1 MVSFDNTEIAF
12 SGKTDGDLRRS
23 LWLFRLIGSPI
34 FVKIGKGLTMLAV
47 KLRLPI
53 NGIIKATIFKQF
65 VGGENIEECN
75 STVDVLGH
83 YHIGTILDYSV
94 EGKDS
99 EDDFD
104 RCAAETIATIERAQN
119 DIRIPFCVFKVTGLA
134 RLDLLKKFLQKKSFL
149 WKSKQNSV
157 A

>member
-65 VGGENIEECN
+65 VGGK
-75 STVDVLGH
+75 T
-83 YHIGTILDYSV
+83 
-94 EGKDS
+94 
-99 EDDFD
+99 
-104 RCAAETIATIERAQN
+104 
-119 DIRIPFCVFKVTGLA
+119 
-134 RLDLLKKFLQKKSFL
+134 
-149 WKSKQNSV
+149 
-157 A
+157 